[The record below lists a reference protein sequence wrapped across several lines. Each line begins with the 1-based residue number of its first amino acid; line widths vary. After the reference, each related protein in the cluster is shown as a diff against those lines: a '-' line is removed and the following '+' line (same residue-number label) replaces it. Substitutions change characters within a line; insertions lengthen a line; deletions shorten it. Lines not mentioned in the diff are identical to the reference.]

1 MSRFLWFT
9 VYMCVKRPV
18 SAQQHAVTDEQWS
31 EFRNYFSWYIVG
43 RRNHDRNFPPT
54 VTANHAS
61 W

>member
-54 VTANHAS
+54 V
-61 W
+61 